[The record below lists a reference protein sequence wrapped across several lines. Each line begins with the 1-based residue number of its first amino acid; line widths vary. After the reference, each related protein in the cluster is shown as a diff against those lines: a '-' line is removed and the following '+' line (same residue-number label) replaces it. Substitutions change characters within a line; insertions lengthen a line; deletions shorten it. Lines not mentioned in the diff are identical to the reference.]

1 MRKPLHLADYRT
13 FGNCEKAKCAPSP
26 RSLIIIHGN
35 RIHRSWP
42 PGPGHGRASG
52 LPGNR
57 SDLVEPNPGEDRRLG
72 PGAEPASGRK
82 LLVLSKKNSLALP
95 VDPQVSYAL
104 PPILRLIIRITLP
117 LYPHL

>member
-13 FGNCEKAKCAPSP
+13 FGNCEKAKCAQSP

-35 RIHRSWP
+35 RIHRSRP

-57 SDLVEPNPGEDRRLG
+57 SDIAEPNPGEDRGLE
-72 PGAEPASGRK
+72 PGAGPASGRK
-82 LLVLSKKNSLALP
+82 LLVLLGKN
-95 VDPQVSYAL
+95 
-104 PPILRLIIRITLP
+104 P
-117 LYPHL
+117 LELCL